1 MFESA
6 SAFHMPDVAQQGF
19 GIVVALC
26 GRGLNR
32 PSLNSH
38 TFFNVV
44 T

>member
-6 SAFHMPDVAQQGF
+6 SAFHMPDVAQQ
-19 GIVVALC
+19 VVALC

-38 TFFNVV
+38 TFLNVV